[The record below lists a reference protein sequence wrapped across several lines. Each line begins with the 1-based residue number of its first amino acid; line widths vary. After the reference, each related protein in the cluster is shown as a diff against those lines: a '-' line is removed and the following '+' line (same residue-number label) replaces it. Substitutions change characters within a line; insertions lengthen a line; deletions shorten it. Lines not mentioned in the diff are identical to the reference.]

1 MYVNYHKHTSYSNIW
16 GNNKDSVLLP
26 ISYWDE
32 MKKRY
37 GNQPCVY
44 TTVEHGYQS
53 PYFKIY
59 DKLEAYNKKNGTN
72 IKFVFGAEVYWVKD
86 RFEKDKAN
94 CHMVILARN
103 ENGRRAINRIL
114 SEANKTGYY
123 YRPRIDLELI
133 FSLPK
138 EDVFITTACIA
149 YHKYEDIEEITV
161 KLNEYFKYFYLEIQA
176 HNTDKNI
183 ELNKKILE
191 WHKKYN
197 IPLIAGCDTHYLTE
211 EESWKRDYLIK
222 SARKTDVAYEDE
234 AGWYM
239 DYPTKET
246 LFNRFKELN
255 IFSDKEIED
264 AIEITNTILD
274 FEDIVLDRSIKVP
287 IVKFLQ
293 NKTQEE
299 RNEYFIKLLRKE
311 WKAQYWDINKDK
323 IDEYIAEIKN
333 DINEILKCNMA
344 DYFITSYYIMKRGR
358 EKYGGTL
365 TKTGRGSAPSMFINK
380 LLNLTNIDRINS
392 SVTMYPERFITASRV
407 IESHTPPDIDSN
419 VVSREP
425 FIQAQKDLIGEKGT
439 YDLVAFG
446 KLKLK
451 SAWKMYA
458 RAEEI
463 DPEVANDISKQLD
476 KYQEALKY
484 ADDGDDVKL
493 EDYISVKYLDMIEN
507 AKDYFDV
514 IDTAKGHACACCAT
528 NLNLEEEI
536 GLLLCVSESTG
547 NKVLTT
553 LIESDTIDA
562 FGWLK
567 QDYLI
572 VKSISLIF
580 DTYKE
585 IGIEPLTIN
594 QLLDKI
600 KDDDKTWEIYEKGYT
615 MGVNQVEK
623 PKSTEKVM
631 RFKPKNIS
639 ELCQFVAG
647 IRPSFKTMYKTFEN
661 REHFEY
667 GIKTFDNL
675 IQNEFCSSSFI
686 LYQED
691 LMKVLSFAKFPIG
704 DTYTIIKAISKKK
717 KEVIDSAK
725 EKFVPNF
732 AQAILDTKETN
743 DREEAT
749 DMAERVW
756 TIIENSASYG
766 FNCLSGDT
774 KLFRENNGGFSPTIE
789 EMYNIR
795 NNVEY
800 AKRTNHSELRSKYIN
815 QGYGKCFSLGV
826 DGRVYKNN
834 IIDIYKQPKAM
845 TYLITTESGKTIKAT
860 SNHKFPIYGQANPK
874 IVSELKIGDMLYIK
888 GKYEKNNKT
897 YNLTNGNFENNFPKK
912 GERGFQTNKNGSSVI
927 YKKFRKEK
935 IENKCCCFDCNKQY
949 SKDERFE
956 VHHIDFNRENNC
968 FENYVWL
975 CASCH
980 KKRHFQNGR
989 HIKGQKGYPT
999 YTEKI
1004 ISIEENDFEDV
1015 YDVSVSGD
1023 VSHTFAIDNGIITS
1037 NCSHS
1042 YSMALDS
1049 VNIAYLKAHYPLEF
1063 YKTALNLYSE
1073 KKDKDKIS
1081 AFKHEAILRGIKIKP
1096 ICFGDDNRKFNI
1108 DKENNTITETVS
1120 GIKDIQGIAGEV
1132 LYEMSKIP
1140 LKTKIDLFEAL
1151 YNSELNIK
1159 TIKILTALNYFKPF
1173 GTQNEIE
1180 IGYDIFKKF
1189 RTSKI
1194 LTKSKLTEIELKSIK
1209 AIDFKETKS
1218 QFRDFNN
1225 LEFIENVIKNT
1236 DIPPTTFRDRVRNQI
1251 LYLGYCDVK
1260 RESLSSNIY
1269 AVLDTETDNYGR
1281 IWATLYQLNSK
1292 DVKTV
1297 KVDKEYWKEHS
1308 FEKGDV
1314 IRCGF
1319 RENEKRRKEN
1329 GQWYRTGEY
1338 EEILNVFSKM

>member
-234 AGWYM
+234 EGWYM

-333 DINEILKCNMA
+333 DIDEILKCNMA

-484 ADDGDDVKL
+484 ADDNDDVKL

-536 GLLLCVSESTG
+536 GLLLCVSASTG

-667 GIKTFDNL
+667 GIPTFDKL
-675 IQNEFCSSSFI
+675 LQDEYCKSSFI
-686 LYQED
+686 LYQES
-691 LMKVLSFAKFPIG
+691 LMKVLSFAGFPIG
-704 DTYTIIKAISKKK
+704 ETYTIIKAISKKK
-717 KEVIDSAK
+717 DYIIKDAK
-725 EKFVPNF
+725 EKF
-732 AQAILDTKETN
+732 LN
-743 DREEAT
+743 DFKHK
-749 DMAERVW
+749 
-756 TIIENSASYG
+756 IIEEEGISPEIAEKDAEKVWKIIEDSAQYG
-766 FNCLSGDT
+766 FNS
-774 KLFRENNGGFSPTIE
+774 
-789 EMYNIR
+789 
-795 NNVEY
+795 
-800 AKRTNHSELRSKYIN
+800 
-815 QGYGKCFSLGV
+815 
-826 DGRVYKNN
+826 
-834 IIDIYKQPKAM
+834 
-845 TYLITTESGKTIKAT
+845 
-860 SNHKFPIYGQANPK
+860 
-874 IVSELKIGDMLYIK
+874 
-888 GKYEKNNKT
+888 
-897 YNLTNGNFENNFPKK
+897 
-912 GERGFQTNKNGSSVI
+912 
-927 YKKFRKEK
+927 
-935 IENKCCCFDCNKQY
+935 
-949 SKDERFE
+949 
-956 VHHIDFNRENNC
+956 
-968 FENYVWL
+968 
-975 CASCH
+975 
-980 KKRHFQNGR
+980 
-989 HIKGQKGYPT
+989 
-999 YTEKI
+999 
-1004 ISIEENDFEDV
+1004 
-1015 YDVSVSGD
+1015 
-1023 VSHTFAIDNGIITS
+1023 
-1037 NCSHS
+1037 SHS

-1108 DKENNTITETVS
+1108 DKENNTITETIS

-1132 LYEMSKIP
+1132 LYEMSKTP
-1140 LKTKIDLFEAL
+1140 LKTKMDLFEAL

-1225 LEFIENVIKNT
+1225 LEFIKNVIKNT

-1297 KVDKEYWKEHS
+1297 KVDKEYWKKHS